1 MLGREPGRRP
11 ASRAAI
17 VVLLLLAAVAFVFG
31 AGIVDAVTGYNSF
44 RLPSLSQGLE
54 DATPLLLLA
63 AVLLSGPALGERHRW
78 ILAGAGLAALGAAG
92 SQVLLGWF
100 LGPNGPFS
108 TATDAEAIL
117 SVYTPLNLTA
127 HAVSAAGWVLLA
139 WGVGLGG
146 FRVRPGTG
154 RLILLA
160 VVALATGAYAAS
172 LTIVFFT
179 PVTTPDQTSAFVAVG
194 LTLATVVARG
204 TAALTTLA
212 TARPGPPLDWR
223 WPVGLGLGVAQVAGA
238 IFEWALI
245 ASAPDGYSRWWASP
259 AYAAA
264 VVGGLIAV
272 AGFAIASAVRWP
284 VVPPSTGSEEVPA
297 IGS

>member
-1 MLGREPGRRP
+1 MLGGEPSHRP
-11 ASRAAI
+11 VSRAAI
-17 VVLLLLAAVAFVFG
+17 VVLLLLAALAFLYG
-31 AGIVDAVTGYNSF
+31 AGVVDAVTGYNSF
-44 RLPSLSQGLE
+44 RLPSLSEGLE

-63 AVLLSGPALGERHRW
+63 AVLLSGRALGERHRW

-127 HAVSAAGWVLLA
+127 HAVTAAGWVLLA

-172 LTIVFFT
+172 LTTLFFT
-179 PVTTPDQTSAFVAVG
+179 PVTSPDQTSAVVAVG

-223 WPVGLGLGVAQVAGA
+223 WPVGLGLGISQVAGA
-238 IFEWALI
+238 TFEWALI
-245 ASAPDGYSRWWASP
+245 ASAPGGYGQWWASP
-259 AYAAA
+259 AYAVGVA
-264 VVGGLIAV
+264 GGLIAV

-284 VVPPSTGSEEVPA
+284 VVPPSTGSKEVPA